1 MVDAPRKICV
11 FKVYSHV
18 EGVDGGIRH
27 SNGSTNCLSIFWRV
41 LSQSLRPGPV
51 LTVPL
56 VDGIA
61 RHMRI
66 VFMGAPEF
74 AVPTLCEI
82 VSEGHAVAAVYTRG
96 PKPGGRRGLE
106 IKKTPVQAAAES
118 LRIPVYTP
126 ATLKSEDVQDV
137 FRGHAADVAVVV
149 AYGLLLPTPI
159 LGAPKDGCLNLH
171 ASLLPRWR
179 GAAPIQRAIM
189 AGDAETGVDLMRME
203 EGLDTGPVALRTIVP
218 IQPTDTAGD
227 LTQSLAK
234 IAAKLTVVGLDGMEH
249 GSLMFREQSN
259 LGVSYAPKIG
269 KDEAEIDWGHDA
281 VQVRNHIHGLSP
293 APGAFSNLSIAGRLE
308 RVKILRVEAIA
319 AKGAGAPG
327 MIVDNQMTVACGEG
341 AIRILQGQRAGRAAM
356 AGPEIMRGEQAF
368 LGATFMPDGKS
379 SSLRQAQF

>member
-1 MVDAPRKICV
+1 M
-11 FKVYSHV
+11 
-18 EGVDGGIRH
+18 
-27 SNGSTNCLSIFWRV
+27 LSPKR
-41 LSQSLRPGPV
+41 
-51 LTVPL
+51 
-56 VDGIA
+56 
-61 RHMRI
+61 MRI

-137 FRGHAADVAVVV
+137 FRDHAADVAVVV
-149 AYGLLLPTPI
+149 AYGILLPTPI
-159 LGAPKDGCLNLH
+159 LEAPKHGCLNLH

-189 AGDAETGVDLMRME
+189 AGDAETGVDLMRIE
-203 EGLDTGPVALRTIVP
+203 EGLDTGPVALRAIVP
-218 IQPTDTAGD
+218 IQPADTAGD

-234 IAAKLTVVGLDGMEH
+234 IAAKLTVRGLDAVEQ

-259 LGVSYAPKIG
+259 LGVCYARKIG
-269 KDEAEIDWGHDA
+269 KDEAEIDWRHSA

-293 APGAFSNLSIAGRLE
+293 TPGAFSNLSIGGRLE

-319 AKGAGAPG
+319 AKGAPG
-327 MIVDNQMTVACGEG
+327 MILDTQMTVACGEG
-341 AIRILQGQRAGRAAM
+341 AIRILEGQRAGRATM
-356 AGPEIMRGEQAF
+356 AGREIVRGEQAL
-368 LGATFMPDGKS
+368 LGATFTPAGKS
-379 SSLRQAQF
+379 SSPRQAQF

>member
-1 MVDAPRKICV
+1 VVDSPGEIRVFMVYPHLKRFDER
-11 FKVYSHV
+11 
-18 EGVDGGIRH
+18 IRH
-27 SNGSTNCLSIFWRV
+27 SDGSKKLLEHLLARSIQE
-41 LSQSLRPGPV
+41 LAPGPV
-51 LTVPL
+51 LSVL
-56 VDGIA
+56 FANGIA
-61 RHMRI
+61 KKMRV

-74 AVPTLCEI
+74 AVPTLFEI

-118 LRIPVYTP
+118 LRIPVYAP

-137 FRGHAADVAVVV
+137 FRGHTADVAVIV

-203 EGLDTGPVALRTIVP
+203 EGLDTGPVALRATVP
-218 IQPTDTAGD
+218 IQPADTAGD
-227 LTQSLAK
+227 LTRRLAK
-234 IAAKLTVVGLDGMEH
+234 IAAKLTVRGLDALGR
-249 GSLMFREQSN
+249 GSLIFREQSE
-259 LGVSYAPKIG
+259 LGVCYARKIG
-269 KDEAEIDWGHDA
+269 KDEAEIDWRRGA

-293 APGAFSNLSIAGRLE
+293 APGAFSNLSVGGRLE

-319 AKGAGAPG
+319 AKGAPG
-327 MIVDNQMTVACGEG
+327 MILDNQMTVACGEG
-341 AIRILQGQRAGRAAM
+341 AIRILEGKRAGRATM

-368 LGATFMPDGKS
+368 LRATFMPAGKS
-379 SSLRQAQF
+379 SSSHQARF

>member
-1 MVDAPRKICV
+1 
-11 FKVYSHV
+11 
-18 EGVDGGIRH
+18 
-27 SNGSTNCLSIFWRV
+27 
-41 LSQSLRPGPV
+41 
-51 LTVPL
+51 
-56 VDGIA
+56 
-61 RHMRI
+61 MRI

-74 AVPTLCEI
+74 AVPTLYEI

-96 PKPGGRRGLE
+96 PRPGGRRGLE
-106 IKKTPVQAAAES
+106 IKKTPVQTAAES

-126 ATLKSEDVQDV
+126 ATLKSEDVHDV

-218 IQPTDTAGD
+218 IQPADTAGD

-259 LGVSYAPKIG
+259 LGVSYARKIG
-269 KDEAEIDWGHDA
+269 KDEAEIDWGHNA

-293 APGAFSNLSIAGRLE
+293 APGAFSNLSIAGRVE

-319 AKGAGAPG
+319 AKCAGAPG
-327 MIVDNQMTVACGEG
+327 MIVDNDMTVACGEG

>member
-1 MVDAPRKICV
+1 M
-11 FKVYSHV
+11 
-18 EGVDGGIRH
+18 
-27 SNGSTNCLSIFWRV
+27 LSPKR
-41 LSQSLRPGPV
+41 
-51 LTVPL
+51 
-56 VDGIA
+56 
-61 RHMRI
+61 MRI

-106 IKKTPVQAAAES
+106 IKKTPVQATAES

-137 FRGHAADVAVVV
+137 FRDHAADVAVVV
-149 AYGLLLPTPI
+149 AYGILLPTPI
-159 LGAPKDGCLNLH
+159 LEAPKHGCLNLH

-189 AGDAETGVDLMRME
+189 AGDAETGVDLMRIE
-203 EGLDTGPVALRTIVP
+203 EGLDTGPVALRAIVP
-218 IQPTDTAGD
+218 IQPADTAGD

-234 IAAKLTVVGLDGMEH
+234 IAAKLTVRGLDAVEQ

-259 LGVSYAPKIG
+259 LGVCYARKIG
-269 KDEAEIDWGHDA
+269 KDEAEIDWRHSA

-293 APGAFSNLSIAGRLE
+293 TPGAFSNLSIGGRLE

-319 AKGAGAPG
+319 AKGAPG
-327 MIVDNQMTVACGEG
+327 MILDTQMTVACGEG
-341 AIRILQGQRAGRAAM
+341 AIRILEGQRAGRATM
-356 AGPEIMRGEQAF
+356 AGREIVRGEQAL
-368 LGATFMPDGKS
+368 LGATFTPAGKS
-379 SSLRQAQF
+379 SSPRQAQF

>member
-1 MVDAPRKICV
+1 M
-11 FKVYSHV
+11 
-18 EGVDGGIRH
+18 
-27 SNGSTNCLSIFWRV
+27 LSPKR
-41 LSQSLRPGPV
+41 
-51 LTVPL
+51 
-56 VDGIA
+56 
-61 RHMRI
+61 MRI

-137 FRGHAADVAVVV
+137 FRDHAADVAVVV
-149 AYGLLLPTPI
+149 AYGILLPTPI
-159 LGAPKDGCLNLH
+159 LEAPKHGCLNLH

-189 AGDAETGVDLMRME
+189 AGDAETGVDLMRIE
-203 EGLDTGPVALRTIVP
+203 EGLDTGPVALRAIVP
-218 IQPTDTAGD
+218 IQPADTAGD

-234 IAAKLTVVGLDGMEH
+234 IAAKLTVRGLDAVEQ

-259 LGVSYAPKIG
+259 LGVCYARKIG
-269 KDEAEIDWGHDA
+269 KDEAEIDWRHSA

-293 APGAFSNLSIAGRLE
+293 TPGAFSNLSIGSRLE

-319 AKGAGAPG
+319 AKGAPG
-327 MIVDNQMTVACGEG
+327 MILDTQMTVACGEG
-341 AIRILQGQRAGRAAM
+341 AIRILEGQRAGRATM
-356 AGPEIMRGEQAF
+356 AGREIVRGEQAL
-368 LGATFMPDGKS
+368 LGATFTPAGKS
-379 SSLRQAQF
+379 SSPRQAQF

>member
-1 MVDAPRKICV
+1 
-11 FKVYSHV
+11 
-18 EGVDGGIRH
+18 
-27 SNGSTNCLSIFWRV
+27 
-41 LSQSLRPGPV
+41 
-51 LTVPL
+51 
-56 VDGIA
+56 
-61 RHMRI
+61 MRI

-106 IKKTPVQAAAES
+106 IKKTPVQATAES

-137 FRGHAADVAVVV
+137 FRDHAADVAVVV
-149 AYGLLLPTPI
+149 AYGILLPTPI
-159 LGAPKDGCLNLH
+159 LEAPKHGCLNLH

-189 AGDAETGVDLMRME
+189 AGDAETGVDLMRIE
-203 EGLDTGPVALRTIVP
+203 EGLDTGPVALRAIVP
-218 IQPTDTAGD
+218 IQPADTAGD

-234 IAAKLTVVGLDGMEH
+234 IAAKLTVRGLDAVEQ

-259 LGVSYAPKIG
+259 LGVCYARKIG
-269 KDEAEIDWGHDA
+269 KDEAEIDWRHSA

-293 APGAFSNLSIAGRLE
+293 TPGAFSNLSIGSRLE

-319 AKGAGAPG
+319 AKGAPG
-327 MIVDNQMTVACGEG
+327 MILDTQMTVACGEG
-341 AIRILQGQRAGRAAM
+341 AIRILEGQRAGRATM
-356 AGPEIMRGEQAF
+356 AGREIVRGEQAL
-368 LGATFMPDGKS
+368 LGATFTPAGKS
-379 SSLRQAQF
+379 SSPRQAQF